1 MRKCLLYLL
10 TLFVCATTLT
20 AQTLSDSARISLFTC
35 TPGDYVYSQ
44 YGHSAIRVLDP
55 VNRLDI
61 TFNYGIFSFDT
72 EDFYLKFIKGETDY
86 QLGID
91 DTHSFLWSS
100 EYIGRTTYEQE
111 LNLTSAQRQA
121 IFDALLENYRPE
133 NRFYRYNFV
142 FDNCATRPYLLL
154 KNVLGADLIA
164 PDSIFYTPHSE
175 YLTYRSLISHY
186 SQANTWVDFGVNL
199 IFGKDAD
206 KEMTYEERLFLPE
219 ELMHYIV
226 YSSRADGTP
235 LTDAEEVAPFD
246 IERTPWYL
254 SPYLLVTL
262 LCALLLIFT
271 YIDLR
276 SKRISWWLDAIFFA
290 LYGILGSISF
300 FLTFVSLHPLVGVN
314 YNLLFY
320 SPLMFIPFICILFK
334 KGRGWLLHGGLIL
347 SIYFYLALIV
357 RLCCGQTWH
366 WLLLVSILHYLRIR
380 LVWYREIFI
389 LGRGTKDEG
398 QKINDEGRKTKRV
411 PLRLV
416 VFAALCIL
424 QSTFCI
430 RSAEAQQTPR
440 LTVVVCVNGLNEN
453 ALAELRNFLPAGGL
467 RTIDEEA
474 HESTLSF
481 PQLVYG
487 GSETLATI
495 CTGTTPNMHGIA
507 ADTYFDRSTRTIQPI
522 FFDSQSAG
530 IGTDLHH
537 SPAALL
543 APTFAD
549 EFRMLHPADNS
560 KIYAVGITPEN
571 TLLLAG
577 HAANGCVWIEPT
589 ALRWATTSYYQK
601 GLPTAAD
608 QLNVSRQLRN
618 LALAPWESTMD
629 VNMYL
634 HPSARER
641 KKKGFSYSL
650 NEVFTQS
657 PAANK
662 AVIELA
668 LALQQ
673 AENLGKD
680 PQADL
685 LSLELNVVSPA
696 ATSDLIRSAEQE
708 DMYLGLNQDLGFLIE
723 QLTKRVGKDHF
734 RVVLFGKPALGQGA
748 KAFEFA
754 NLHTNYFN
762 IDRAAALI
770 NTYLMALYGHE
781 RWIDGGYGQ
790 SIYLNRTLIEQK
802 RLSLSDLQQQVAN
815 FLLEFEGTQE
825 AFTITQV
832 PLLQGNHDKL
842 LLCQTCNKRGFGDVV
857 FTLQPL
863 WLVGESAK
871 KSQDKVIENNPKAP
885 LFIFTAER
893 ITLPTAKISATAV
906 KEIILQ

>member
-1 MRKCLLYLL
+1 MRKRLLFILL
-10 TLFVCATTLT
+10 WVLYVVNLA
-20 AQTLSDSARISLFTC
+20 AQTLSDSARISLLTC

-44 YGHSAIRVLDP
+44 YGHSAIRVFDP
-55 VNRLDI
+55 VNKLDI

-86 QLGID
+86 QLGVE
-91 DTHSFLWSS
+91 DTRSFLWSS
-100 EYIGRTTYEQE
+100 EYIGRTTYEQA
-111 LNLTSAQRQA
+111 LNLGHTQRQA

-154 KNVLGADLIA
+154 KRALGAD
-164 PDSIFYTPHSE
+164 SIIDGYSAKISTE
-175 YLTYRSLISHY
+175 ERTYRTLISHY
-186 SQANTWVDFGVNL
+186 SRAHAWVDFGVNL

-206 KEMTYEERLFLPE
+206 KEMTPEERLFLPE
-219 ELMHYIV
+219 ELMHYV
-226 YSSRADGTP
+226 ANTMLVDGTS
-235 LTDAEEVAPFD
+235 LTDAEDVEPFA
-246 IERTPWYL
+246 IEGTPWYL
-254 SPYLLVTL
+254 SPNLLVAL
-262 LCALLLIFT
+262 LCAILLIFT
-271 YIDLR
+271 YLDLR
-276 SKRISWWLDAIFFA
+276 HKRISWWFDAFLFA

-300 FLTFVSLHPLVGVN
+300 FLTFFSLHPLVGEN

-320 SPLMFIPFICILFK
+320 SPLMFLPFLCILLPQ
-334 KGRGWLLHGGLIL
+334 GRKWLLHSGLIL
-347 SIYFYLALIV
+347 SIYFYIALII
-357 RLCCGQTWH
+357 RLCCGQAWH

-389 LGRGTKDEG
+389 LGKRTKDKG
-398 QKINDEGRKTKRV
+398 KKTYKV
-411 PLRLV
+411 PLRLLVFV
-416 VFAALCIL
+416 VLYIIN
-424 QSTFCI
+424 STLYI
-430 RSAEAQQTPR
+430 NAEPR
-440 LTVVVCVNGLNEN
+440 LTVIVCVNGLNDN
-453 ALAELRNFLPAGGL
+453 ALTDLRNFLPAGGL

-474 HESTLSF
+474 HESILSF

-487 GSETLATI
+487 GSETLATL
-495 CTGTTPNMHGIA
+495 CTGTTPNTHGVA
-507 ADTYFDRSTRTIQPI
+507 ADTYFDRSTRTVQPI
-522 FFDSQSAG
+522 LFDSQSAG
-530 IGTDLHH
+530 IGTDLHR

-543 APTFAD
+543 SPTFAD
-549 EFRMLHPADNS
+549 EFRMLHPSEHS
-560 KIYAVGITPEN
+560 KIYALGITPEN

-577 HAANGCVWIEPT
+577 HAANACAWINPQT
-589 ALRWATTSYYQK
+589 LRWASTSYYPK
-601 GLPTAAD
+601 GLPSAAD
-608 QLNVSRQLRN
+608 KMNMNGQLTN
-618 LALAPWESTMD
+618 LALTPWESTMD
-629 VNMYL
+629 INMYL

-650 NEVFTQS
+650 NEVFRQS

-708 DMYLGLNQDLGFLIE
+708 AMYLGLNQDLGFLIE

-734 RVVLFGKPALGQGA
+734 RIVLFGKPALGRGTQ
-748 KAFEFA
+748 AFELA
-754 NLHTNYFN
+754 NLTTNYFN

-842 LLCQTCNKRGFGDVV
+842 LLCQTCNKRSFGDVV

-863 WLVGESAK
+863 WLIGETADK
-871 KSQDKVIENNPKAP
+871 KQDNIIENNPTAP
-885 LFIFTAER
+885 LFIFTTER
-893 ITLPTAKISATAV
+893 TTVPESHLSATAV
-906 KEIILQ
+906 KDLILK